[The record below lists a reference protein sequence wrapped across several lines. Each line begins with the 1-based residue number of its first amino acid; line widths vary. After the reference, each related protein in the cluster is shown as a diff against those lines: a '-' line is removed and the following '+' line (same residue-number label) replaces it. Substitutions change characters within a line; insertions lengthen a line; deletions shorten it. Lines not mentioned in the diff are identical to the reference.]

1 MISSQ
6 QGIPPDIRNS
16 PAPHQF
22 VHKPDG
28 AKPPRPISGDYHV
41 AGQDYASPRD
51 YQHSPRDYPARSH
64 GEVYPRIGPAGYSL
78 PPRDYPVPHH
88 YCDCHLAKVHHYH
101 GNYDHHHEGF
111 KPLSQSQEQFLY
123 EQRRHS
129 YDEVHFRNVTPHI
142 VDIPLDDHSV
152 PSQHHYGEPETNLHK
167 SHVQYLAHAGVS
179 PGHGRSITPHDYPL
193 VSPAHYTRPPEQ
205 SGASTRRTDLSTYS
219 SDSITPHSVS
229 QSELSQK
236 GYTPT
241 SNIDSFGYISAS
253 ESKLTESIRLE
264 TSLDALRKE
273 DDLMPESSET
283 IKAEEE
289 EDELSD
295 VPTKDVPQGVVLRR
309 AQQQQQQQESTAP
322 QTTEPEPEEAQP
334 SEPPAVRTGSAV
346 MYIDFSSGKSLCTV
360 FCNSACT
367 L

>member
-1 MISSQ
+1 M
-6 QGIPPDIRNS
+6 
-16 PAPHQF
+16 
-22 VHKPDG
+22 
-28 AKPPRPISGDYHV
+28 
-41 AGQDYASPRD
+41 
-51 YQHSPRDYPARSH
+51 
-64 GEVYPRIGPAGYSL
+64 
-78 PPRDYPVPHH
+78 
-88 YCDCHLAKVHHYH
+88 HHYH
-101 GNYDHHHEGF
+101 GDYHHHHEGF

-129 YDEVHFRNVTPHI
+129 YGEVHFRNVTPHI

-167 SHVQYLAHAGVS
+167 SHVQYLAPAGVS

-205 SGASTRRTDLSTYS
+205 SGASTPRTDLSMYS

-241 SNIDSFGYISAS
+241 SNIDSSGYISAS

-264 TSLDALRKE
+264 TSLDVLRKE
-273 DDLMPESSET
+273 DDLMAESSET
-283 IKAEEE
+283 IKAKEE

-309 AQQQQQQQESTAP
+309 AQQQQQQQQQQQESTTP
-322 QTTEPEPEEAQP
+322 PEPEGAQP
-334 SEPPAVRTGSAV
+334 SELPAARTGSAV
-346 MYIDFSSGKSLCTV
+346 MYIDFSSGKSPCIVLG
-360 FCNSACT
+360 NSACT